1 MRFPSVGAK
10 KLLRLKPEPFEDCA
24 GAEPGHLDGLLRAAL
39 AAGYLNGTLRQV
51 QTLGQQRDYGLVG
64 AALEGRRRHLHAQ
77 RAAVH
82 AGDFFAPRPRLH
94 LDPETNIPTP
104 LFHLKTHAGPG
115 RGPKSA
121 VPRRTWV
128 APSSMATS
136 KSWLI
141 PMESSFIATR
151 GRRRRSI
158 SSPSSR
164 RRRK

>member
-1 MRFPSVGAK
+1 MRSPPVGAK
-10 KLLRLKPEPFEDCA
+10 KFLRLKPEPFEDRG
-24 GAEPGHLDGLLRAAL
+24 GAEPGHPDGLLRAAL
-39 AAGYLNGTLRQV
+39 AAGYLYGTLRQ
-51 QTLGQQRDYGLVG
+51 GGNARPAGPP
-64 AALEGRRRHLHAQ
+64 AQ
-77 RAAVH
+77 PAAVH
-82 AGDFFAPRPRLH
+82 AGVFFAPRPRLH